1 MSHSMN
7 RNRKKICMLI
17 IGYSSL
23 VACFVGLWILLNP
36 IIFANSL
43 ILVKKIDRIIHKKSS
58 SNPIIVVSQAMPTP
72 KPVDPATLAFSL
84 YIAKIDLEAKVMP
97 NIDATDSQAYKAALK
112 QGVAHAKGTAF
123 PGQGKLVYIF
133 GHSTDYAWNVE
144 TYNALFYQIKDLEI
158 GDPVVANLGEQKYIY
173 KVIEK
178 KIVDATDMSLLEK
191 NIDKDVL
198 VLQTCYPPGTT
209 WKRLLIVASQKPSFE
224 SLISYK

>member
-1 MSHSMN
+1 MN

-72 KPVDPATLAFSL
+72 KPVDPATLPFSL